1 MAESCRHGRIY
12 ALTAALLA
20 SASWWALPAFAQGAS
35 DGLPIEQVVVTGT
48 NIRGVTPVGSNL
60 ISIGP
65 ADIQATGG
73 QTIDE
78 VLKKMP
84 ALSNAGQVG
93 QGQHNSTYFSPNIH
107 QLGASSSSSTLVVL
121 DGMRLPLGGVS
132 HSQPDPSI
140 VPANA
145 IQRVDVLA
153 DGSSSIY
160 GSDAV
165 AGVVNIIT
173 RESYDGLEVNA
184 SGGYADNYNK
194 WNASLLWGHNWDGG
208 SAMFAFQ
215 HSYLSSISNST
226 RLPASFDFRPLGG
239 TNQNSFNCTPA
250 SVQPNGSG
258 NIYLPPDYTKAVS
271 GVPNNAP
278 CNVISGDYL
287 PKEVRDNAMAKLSQ
301 TFGDFTLSATMLYAV
316 RKDTTFTDAGSI
328 TGTAFG
334 PGFANAGQINPF
346 YQNPPGVTASK
357 QTVRFNLK
365 GLLPNSPT
373 IEGANDIYGHIRG
386 SYRIGGDWTIDGDF
400 VAGQDSSSSWTYN
413 GFCSSCAYL
422 ALNGTVNTTG
432 NTTKSPIVGTNLIP
446 LNTPLTVA
454 NALDVWNP
462 AATNKTSAATR
473 ALLGSYD
480 RGTTAT
486 NSFVQYRLS
495 ASGTLFQGPAGPVKL
510 AVGAE
515 VYQDSLVQNVT
526 KTNGLGP
533 AVYGSGFE
541 DFHYGRVVQSF
552 YSEVNVPLIAP
563 DMNIPLVQDFTV
575 NISGRY
581 DKYSDLGPTSNPK
594 FAVDWTV
601 LDGFKLRGSYSTSFV
616 APQLDSIGDPNKG
629 YRAAYASAGGTSGH
643 VVFPT
648 SLYPAAAGVLPGCA
662 ANAVTCEVGGGTGL
676 DGFQEIRG
684 IGPNAKPEHGNGYTI
699 GFDLTPNFLPGFVA
713 NVTLFN
719 ASFKGAV
726 TSANVNVYANVASL
740 NKYFIV
746 CPTSCSQALVNSY
759 TAPFPTL
766 TSPLPTT
773 VYYIYSHDQAN
784 IENLTA
790 QGLDI
795 SASYDF
801 DTDFGHFRI
810 GEAATDF
817 LKYTIS
823 FGYPVAGPA
832 YSLLNTTGQTSQFPE
847 IKWHSRTNLGWALG
861 GLAIDLFMNYTGSYH
876 DWDAP
881 ATPILHDANGNPT
894 GGGDAVDSYTT
905 FDLHASYDIPDGFL
919 AGNQIYINGNNIFDS
934 HPPFYN
940 SHGQFETTGTND
952 LVTNL
957 IGRLMTLGIRAK
969 F

>member
-1 MAESCRHGRIY
+1 MTTLSRQLKLGGSTL
-12 ALTAALLA
+12 ALVAATLA
-20 SASWWALPAFAQGAS
+20 PAIAQPAGA
-35 DGLPIEQVVVTGT
+35 PAPVEQITVTGT
-48 NIRGVTPVGSNL
+48 NIRGVVPVGSNL
-60 ISIGP
+60 ITVGP
-65 ADIQATGG
+65 QDIQATGG
-73 QTIDE
+73 QTMDE

-93 QGQHNSTYFSPNIH
+93 QGIHNSTYFSPNIH

-121 DGMRLPLGGVS
+121 DGMRIPLGGTV

-145 IQRVDVLA
+145 VQRVDVLA

-165 AGVVNIIT
+165 AGVVNVIT
-173 RESYDGLEVNA
+173 RKSFDGLEINA

-194 WNASLLWGHNWDGG
+194 WNGSLLWGYSWDGG
-208 SAMFAFQ
+208 NAMIAYQ
-215 HSYLSSISNST
+215 HSYASSIANAT
-226 RLPASFDFRPLGG
+226 RQPASFDFRPLGG
-239 TNQNSFNCTPA
+239 TNQNSFNCSPA
-250 SVQPNGSG
+250 SLQPNGSG
-258 NIYLPPDYTKAVS
+258 NIYLPPDYTTAVTS
-271 GVPNNAP
+271 AASNAP
-278 CNVISGDYL
+278 CNIIDGNYL
-287 PKEVRDNAMAKLSQ
+287 PKEKRDNALAKLTQ
-301 TFGDFTLSATMLYAV
+301 TFGNFTLSATMIYAI
-316 RKDTTFTDAGSI
+316 RNDTQFSESGSI

-334 PGFANAGQINPF
+334 PGYANSDQINPF
-346 YQNPPGVTASK
+346 FQNPPGVTANK
-357 QTVRFNLK
+357 QTVRYNLK
-365 GLLPNSPT
+365 GLLPRSLSRN
-373 IEGANDIYGHIRG
+373 GANDIYAHVSG
-386 SYRIGGDWTIDGDF
+386 SYNVNDDWTIDADF
-400 VAGQDSSSSWTYN
+400 VAGQDASVDWTYN
-413 GFCSSCAYL
+413 GFCASCAYQ
-422 ALNGTVNTTG
+422 ALNGTVNTAG
-432 NTTKSPIVGTNLIP
+432 NTTTPAVVGTTLVP
-446 LNTPLTVA
+446 LNLPLTPD

-473 ALLGSYD
+473 ARIASYD
-480 RGTTAT
+480 HGSTAD
-486 NSFVQYRLS
+486 NAFVQYRLS
-495 ASGTLFQGPAGPVKL
+495 ASGTLFQGPAGPIKL
-510 AVGAE
+510 ALGAE
-515 VYQDSLVQNVT
+515 VYANSLVQNVT
-526 KTNGLGP
+526 KTNGTGP

-541 DFHYGRVVQSF
+541 AFHYGRVVQSV
-552 YSEVNVPLIAP
+552 YSEINIPMISPDMDVPLARNVVI
-563 DMNIPLVQDFTV
+563 DV
-575 NISGRY
+575 SGRY
-581 DKYSDLGPTSNPK
+581 DKYSDVGSTANPK
-594 FAVDWTV
+594 FAMDWTV
-601 LDGFKLRGSYSTSFV
+601 MDGLKLRGSYSTSFV
-616 APQLDSIGDPNKG
+616 APQLDSIGDPRKG
-629 YRAAYASAGGTSGH
+629 YRASYASAGGTTGH

-648 SLYPAAAGVLPGCA
+648 SLYPGAAGVLPGCA

-684 IGPNAKPEHGNGYTI
+684 IGPDAKPQHGNGYTV
-699 GFDLTPNFLPGFVA
+699 GFDLAPDFLPGFTA

-719 ASFKGAV
+719 AAFKGAV

-746 CPTSCSQALVNSY
+746 CPTGCSQALVNSY
-759 TAPFPTL
+759 AAPFPTL
-766 TSPLPTT
+766 TSPLPST

-810 GEAATDF
+810 GEFATDF

-823 FGYPVAGPA
+823 FGYPVAGPT

-847 IKWHSRTNLGWALG
+847 IKWHSRTNLGWSMG
-861 GLAIDLFMNYTGSYH
+861 GLSLDLFMNYTGSYH

-894 GGGDAVDSYTT
+894 GGGDVVDSFAT

-919 AGNQIYINGNNIFDS
+919 SGDQIYIDGINIFDS

-940 SHGQFETTGTND
+940 SHGQYEITGTND

-957 IGRLMTLGIRAK
+957 IGRLMTLGIRVK